1 MIVSAVVALQTRRA
15 GSTVLR
21 SLGACLP
28 ALAELD

>member
-1 MIVSAVVALQTRRA
+1 MIVSAVVALQTRRG
-15 GSTVLR
+15 GSIALR